1 MITTSYPPET
11 GWIAVRQ
18 VELMAAAEQYRR
30 TQAARRP
37 RTLNRRR
44 ARALDWLRVWTPNM
58 YRTEQA
64 Q

>member
-30 TQAARRP
+30 AQAAHRP

-44 ARALDWLRVWTPNM
+44 TPTLDWLRVCTPNVN
-58 YRTEQA
+58 RTEQA
-64 Q
+64 R